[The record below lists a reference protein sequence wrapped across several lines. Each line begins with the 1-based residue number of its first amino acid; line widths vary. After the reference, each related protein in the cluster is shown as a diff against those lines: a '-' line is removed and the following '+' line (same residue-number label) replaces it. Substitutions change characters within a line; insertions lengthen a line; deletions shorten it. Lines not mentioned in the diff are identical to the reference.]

1 MRLCRMQMRR
11 IIRNKYRIMKSTKKT
26 KKEPKFIVNY
36 TNIERPEDVYTEYIL
51 AKVRAGIAI
60 DMEEAKML
68 VKFGAVLTMEVID
81 NYIELFEKT
90 CVTTIEDEK
99 VAEDL
104 LNILVKAT
112 QKKQPWYKR
121 LWNWIK
127 KPFCK
132 KK

>member
-1 MRLCRMQMRR
+1 
-11 IIRNKYRIMKSTKKT
+11 MKNTKKT

-36 TNIERPEDVYTEYIL
+36 TNIERPEDVYIEYIL
-51 AKVRAGIAI
+51 AKVRAGMVI
-60 DMEEAKML
+60 DSEEAKAL
-68 VKFGAVLTMEVID
+68 VHFGAVLTMEIID
-81 NYIELFEKT
+81 DYIELFEKT

>member
-1 MRLCRMQMRR
+1 
-11 IIRNKYRIMKSTKKT
+11 MKTTKKT
-26 KKEPKFIVNY
+26 KKEPKFIVDY
-36 TNIERPEDVYTEYIL
+36 TNIQRPEDVYVEYIL
-51 AKVRAGIAI
+51 AKVRAGMVI
-60 DMEEAKML
+60 DTEEAKML

-81 NYIELFEKT
+81 SYIEFFEKYH
-90 CVTTIEDEK
+90 VTTIENEK
-99 VAEDL
+99 VAKDL
-104 LNILVKAT
+104 LDVLVKAT

>member
-1 MRLCRMQMRR
+1 MRR
-11 IIRNKYRIMKSTKKT
+11 IIRNKYRIMKNTKKT

-36 TNIERPEDVYTEYIL
+36 TNIERPEDVYVEYIL

-132 KK
+132 KKK